1 LRIKIDKQ
9 NAMAQLRQP
18 SAEIYGCGRFAD
30 AAFLVSDRDDFHN
43 AENNQSVLRILSGL
57 RGSPDDVAGRA
68 ETETKFFGFQI
79 WNFRSR

>member
-1 LRIKIDKQ
+1 MAKFRQRGTEIDG
-9 NAMAQLRQP
+9 R
-18 SAEIYGCGRFAD
+18 GRFAD

-43 AENNQSVLRILSGL
+43 AENNQSVLRILPRM
-57 RGSPDDVAGRA
+57 RGWPDDVAARA